1 MTMSNDWWRGTQ
13 IQNLL
18 VAHELHLR
26 RDLSLVDHVV
36 IQRISV
42 SFTVSFGHC
51 REIDEIGRTGETLSL
66 NFVDVDF

>member
-26 RDLSLVDHVV
+26 RNLILVWKWTISLGY
-36 IQRISV
+36 R
-42 SFTVSFGHC
+42 
-51 REIDEIGRTGETLSL
+51 REIDEIGLMGERRR
-66 NFVDVDF
+66 